1 MIRLLNVILFL
12 QFLISVENPILT
24 DTLHNNIQ
32 SILNFENNAKEYSSK
47 IDKVNYYEDVSITI
61 YNKTLNLEK
70 NTKDM
75 ILEYTSLINSLENRL
90 KIKETSISY
99 DLGAPFIR
107 VHFKQIPIN
116 RKNIRNN
123 LHFNQAN
130 TLKDQYLDLVRYYH
144 KTIDICENRVD
155 ELLNMLDKTSL
166 DRLIE
171 DIIIEK
177 HLIVMNFANIN
188 KNDKFDKLSTV
199 FPDMIINRYKNRDDI
214 QVNYSGKIDPD
225 LRKIPQLNQDVD
237 KYLID
242 GKFEIDGYDIKVTF
256 KIYDVN
262 SWVLLNSDILICD
275 IRDLDCIYDNFLWK
289 LKNTIDPI
297 VNFENYS
304 DFKNDD
310 KKIISKVQLD
320 SIAIIK
326 RNDNLFAPILED
338 FAVQKDY
345 SFDIMYKDLEIGQS
359 ESSKTQTFD
368 LSKHPNGI
376 LTRKELQENLLKKVN
391 NFLLN
396 PYQID
401 IGKLDMNLNNL
412 DASYVDLDISISYK
426 INKRDFEKN
435 IKKMPYNSLK
445 SKTGSNTYEFLNENY
460 LFDNNFSNMINKHD
474 KELFPVLFFTNK
486 EGNIQKIIIDSW
498 DDRYDNIMFGDYDVE
513 RQNKFVQMFSV
524 INDDGDI
531 QINLSSKKQII
542 DYKVIMPVSILDN
555 YTQVTVKVFNR
566 EDLDA
571 YLPIN
576 ELGF

>member
-1 MIRLLNVILFL
+1 MIRLLNIILFL

-24 DTLHNNIQ
+24 DTLHNDIQ

-47 IDKVNYYEDVSITI
+47 IDKVNYYEDVSKTI
-61 YNKTLNLEK
+61 YDKTLNLEK
-70 NTKDM
+70 NTKEMVLD
-75 ILEYTSLINSLENRL
+75 YTSLINSLEKRL

-99 DLGAPFIR
+99 NLGAPFVR
-107 VHFKQIPIN
+107 LHFKQIPMN

-123 LHFNQAN
+123 LHFKQAN
-130 TLKDQYLDLVRYYH
+130 TLKDQYLNLVRYYH
-144 KTIDICENRVD
+144 KTIDICEKRVD

-225 LRKIPQLNQDVD
+225 LRKIPQLEQDVD

-242 GKFEIDGYDIKVTF
+242 GQFEIDGYDIKVTF

-304 DFKNDD
+304 DFSNDD

-320 SIAIIK
+320 SIDIVK

-345 SFDIMYKDLEIGQS
+345 SFDFIYKDLEIGQS

-391 NFLLN
+391 SFLLN

-401 IGKLDMNLNNL
+401 IGKLDMNLNKL

-445 SKTGSNTYEFLNENY
+445 SKKSSNTYEFLNENY

-524 INDDGDI
+524 INDDTDI
-531 QINLSSKKQII
+531 QINLSSKKQTI
-542 DYKVIMPVSILDN
+542 DYKVVMPVSILDN

-566 EDLDA
+566 KDLDA